1 MSSLAIRL
9 PFTLPRWRYPVL
21 MAVGIVALPLMLA
34 LAASI
39 GDMPVSFTHAG
50 KAILNGLGLTAYAL
64 PQIEEGIVWQYR
76 MSRALMAAC
85 SGGGLALCGLVLQ
98 AILRNPLA
106 EPYLLGISAGASLGA
121 VCVMLLGIGGSTLGI
136 SSGAF
141 IGACAAFMLI
151 MLITRG
157 MTESPSRILLAGI
170 AGTQLFNALTAYVV
184 STSANAEQSRSVM
197 FWLLGSLSGVRWPD
211 AMLALV
217 VTMAGFLVIFAF
229 AHALDTFTF
238 GDEVSTTLGIPVTFV
253 RIVLL
258 LTCALVTA
266 IMVSTIGAVGFVGLV
281 IPHVTRMLCGPGHR
295 RSIPLTFLI
304 GSHFMILADIVSR
317 TLITHQVLP
326 IGVVTALV
334 GAPAF
339 VVMLYRS
346 REKRR

>member
-1 MSSLAIRL
+1 MSSQVIRMPL
-9 PFTLPRWRYPVL
+9 SLRHWRYRSI
-21 MAVGIVALPLMLA
+21 MAAGILALPLMLVF
-34 LAASI
+34 AATV
-39 GDMPVSFTHAG
+39 GDMPVSYAHAY
-50 KAILNGLGLTAYAL
+50 KAILNGLGLASYEL
-64 PQIEEGIVWQYR
+64 PQVEEGIVWQYR

-98 AILRNPLA
+98 SILRNPLA

-121 VCVMLLGIGGSTLGI
+121 VCVMLLGIGSSTLGV

-141 IGACAAFMLI
+141 IGACCAFILI
-151 MLITRG
+151 MFITHG
-157 MTESPSRILLAGI
+157 MTDSPPRILLAGI

-211 AMLALV
+211 ALLAMW
-217 VTMAGFLVIFAF
+217 VTLAGLLIILAF
-229 AHALDTFTF
+229 AWALDAFTF
-238 GDEVSTTLGIPVTFV
+238 GDEVSTTLGIPVTLV
-253 RIVLL
+253 RVVLL

-266 IMVSTIGAVGFVGLV
+266 MMVSTIGAVGFVGLV
-281 IPHVTRMLCGPGHR
+281 IPHITRLLTGPGHYR
-295 RSIPLTFLI
+295 AIPMTFLV

-339 VVMLYRS
+339 VVLLYRN
-346 REKRR
+346 REKKG

>member
-21 MAVGIVALPLMLA
+21 MVVGLLTLPLMLA

-39 GDMPVSFTHAG
+39 GDMPVSFTNAG
-50 KAILNGLGLTAYAL
+50 KAMLNGLGLASFEL

-76 MSRALMAAC
+76 MSRSLMAAC

-121 VCVMLLGIGGSTLGI
+121 VCVMLLGIGGSVLGV

-141 IGACAAFMLI
+141 IGACAAFGLI

-170 AGTQLFNALTAYVV
+170 AGTQLFNALTAYIV

-211 AMLALV
+211 ALLALGA
-217 VTMAGFLVIFAF
+217 TLAGLLVIFAF
-229 AHALDTFTF
+229 AQALDTFTF
-238 GDEVSTTLGIPVTFV
+238 GDEVATTLGIPVTLV

-281 IPHVTRMLCGPGHR
+281 IPHITRMLCGPGHR

-304 GSHFMILADIVSR
+304 GSHFMILADMVSR

-346 REKRR
+346 REKKS